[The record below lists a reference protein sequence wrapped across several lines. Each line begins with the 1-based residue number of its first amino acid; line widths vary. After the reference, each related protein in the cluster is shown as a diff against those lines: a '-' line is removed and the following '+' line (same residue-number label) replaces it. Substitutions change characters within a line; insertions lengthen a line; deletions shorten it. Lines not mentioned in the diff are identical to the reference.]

1 MDMDVRHC
9 NKKPRLNHRPS
20 LPEDL
25 YTCIIAFLFRV
36 CRIKIKDIYLSGE
49 HEDDKYDR
57 AHRHSP
63 LDKVRHIVYLSRTCK
78 RMRDEVRK
86 NAKLDRTRAWD
97 ILFKSLF
104 DDVRSC
110 WAGEWKMGSQRQ
122 EYSLREHS
130 FPFQGHS
137 YVPVAYLCIKRTPSK
152 LEILFECA
160 AARCSDSKVVFCI
173 AGADSD
179 SDSGSDSDTDG
190 FPDELLSV
198 WEVQEVELAT
208 TVNAWLAMRRD
219 SRIVN

>member
-86 NAKLDRTRAWD
+86 NAKLDRTRALECLFGSVFYGVSNWYGRPSFFGIECEFYTLTEHFD
-97 ILFKSLF
+97 GKRRKVICVYMKHTQSELKILCEFLLK
-104 DDVRSC
+104 
-110 WAGEWKMGSQRQ
+110 
-122 EYSLREHS
+122 
-130 FPFQGHS
+130 
-137 YVPVAYLCIKRTPSK
+137 PSK
-152 LEILFECA
+152 TTKA
-160 AARCSDSKVVFCI
+160 MFCI
-173 AGADSD
+173 TDVDPYDDTDSD
-179 SDSGSDSDTDG
+179 SETEHIEMRVAEAELSTAAHNWLTEQCDAFVRDHGS
-190 FPDELLSV
+190 V
-198 WEVQEVELAT
+198 Y
-208 TVNAWLAMRRD
+208 M
-219 SRIVN
+219 